1 MELNEFTAKSCMSK
15 TACEF
20 IPKKKET
27 LNLTETAQKLREKEV
42 MIDIETPYLLIIK
55 FKGKNISLFKSG
67 KIIIKETPEEK
78 EGKEIAKEL
87 MEKLTD

>member
-1 MELNEFTAKSCMSK
+1 MELSEFTAKSCMSK

-20 IPKKKET
+20 LPKKKRTMDLSRVAE
-27 LNLTETAQKLREKEV
+27 NLRKKEV
-42 MIDIETPYLLIIK
+42 LVDIETPYVLILK

-78 EGKEIAKEL
+78 EGIKIAKEL
-87 MEKLTD
+87 MKKVEE

>member
-20 IPKKKET
+20 IPKKKKN
-27 LNLTETAQKLREKEV
+27 LNLNEIAEKLRKKGV
-42 MIDIETPYLLIIK
+42 LVDIETPYVLILK
-55 FKGKNISLFKSG
+55 FKGKNISFFKSG

-78 EGKEIAKEL
+78 EGKKIAKEL
-87 MEKLTD
+87 MEKLK